1 MAEQLVFD
9 LPQRAAMGRA
19 AFLVS
24 DSNRE
29 AVALIDGFGDWQVP
43 VQWIYGPTGSGKSH
57 LAAVLSH
64 QCAALNIDAVQLLQ
78 DDIARVLDGSEKPD
92 AVIVVR
98 LDALPAHCEEVLF
111 HLLNFSRH
119 ENLKILLLSEKP
131 AAQLTIG
138 LPDLVSRLKA
148 VAAVALTS
156 PDDALM
162 RGLMA
167 KLMTS
172 GRATGFPGFES
183 TLRMPK
189 SRLAQTFPCRQP
201 APPFPTRVLRSACRT
216 LKATRL
222 RSVRCIDRIWS
233 IVIP

>member
-29 AVALIDGFGDWQVP
+29 AVALIDGFADWQVP
-43 VQWIYGPTGSGKSH
+43 VQWIYGPAGSGKSH

-64 QCAALNIDAVQLLQ
+64 RCAALNIDAVQLLQ

-92 AVIVVR
+92 AVIVDR
-98 LDALPAHCEEVLF
+98 LDALPAYCEEVLF
-111 HLLNFSRH
+111 HLLNFSRL

-167 KLMTS
+167 KLFS
-172 GRATGFPGFES
+172 DRQLKVDARVIDYLLP
-183 TLRMPK
+183 RM
-189 SRLAQTFPCRQP
+189 
-201 APPFPTRVLRSACRT
+201 
-216 LKATRL
+216 
-222 RSVRCIDRIWS
+222 VRDYADMAALIDNIDREALAEKRAITVPMVAEILES
-233 IVIP
+233 HISET

>member
-1 MAEQLVFD
+1 MAKQLVFD

-29 AVALIDGFGDWQVP
+29 AVALIDGFADWQVP
-43 VQWIYGPTGSGKSH
+43 VQWIYGPAGSGKSH

-92 AVIVVR
+92 AVIVDR
-98 LDALPAHCEEVLF
+98 LDALPVDYEEVLF

-148 VAAVALTS
+148 LAAVALTS

-167 KLMTS
+167 KLFS
-172 GRATGFPGFES
+172 DRQLKVDARVIDYLLP
-183 TLRMPK
+183 RM
-189 SRLAQTFPCRQP
+189 
-201 APPFPTRVLRSACRT
+201 
-216 LKATRL
+216 
-222 RSVRCIDRIWS
+222 VRDYADMAALIDNIDRQALAEKRAITVPMVAEILES
-233 IVIP
+233 HISEI

>member
-1 MAEQLVFD
+1 
-9 LPQRAAMGRA
+9 MGRA

-43 VQWIYGPTGSGKSH
+43 VQWIYGPAGSGKSH

-92 AVIVVR
+92 AVIVDR
-98 LDALPAHCEEVLF
+98 LDALPADREEVLF

-167 KLMTS
+167 KLFS
-172 GRATGFPGFES
+172 DRQLKVDARVIDYLLP
-183 TLRMPK
+183 RM
-189 SRLAQTFPCRQP
+189 
-201 APPFPTRVLRSACRT
+201 
-216 LKATRL
+216 
-222 RSVRCIDRIWS
+222 VRDYADMAALIDNIDRQALAEKRAITVPMVAEILENHIS
-233 IVIP
+233 EI

>member
-1 MAEQLVFD
+1 
-9 LPQRAAMGRA
+9 MGRA
-19 AFLVS
+19 AFFVS

-29 AVALIDGFGDWQVP
+29 AVALIDGFADWQVQ
-43 VQWIYGPTGSGKSH
+43 VQWIYGPAGSGKSH

-92 AVIVVR
+92 AVIVDR
-98 LDALPAHCEEVLF
+98 LDALPVDYEEVLF

-167 KLMTS
+167 KLFS
-172 GRATGFPGFES
+172 DRQLKVDARVIDYLLP
-183 TLRMPK
+183 RM
-189 SRLAQTFPCRQP
+189 
-201 APPFPTRVLRSACRT
+201 
-216 LKATRL
+216 
-222 RSVRCIDRIWS
+222 VRDYADMAALIDNIDRQALAEKRAITVPMVAEILES
-233 IVIP
+233 HISEI

>member
-1 MAEQLVFD
+1 
-9 LPQRAAMGRA
+9 MGRA
-19 AFLVS
+19 TFLVS

-29 AVALIDGFGDWQVP
+29 AVALIDRFADWQVP
-43 VQWIYGPTGSGKSH
+43 VQWIYGPAGSGKSH

-92 AVIVVR
+92 AVIVDR
-98 LDALPAHCEEVLF
+98 LDALPVDYEEVLF

-148 VAAVALTS
+148 LAAVALTS

-167 KLMTS
+167 KLFS
-172 GRATGFPGFES
+172 DRQLKVDARVIDYLLP
-183 TLRMPK
+183 RM
-189 SRLAQTFPCRQP
+189 
-201 APPFPTRVLRSACRT
+201 
-216 LKATRL
+216 
-222 RSVRCIDRIWS
+222 VRDYADMAALIDNIDRQALAEKRAITVPMVAEILES
-233 IVIP
+233 HISKI

>member
-1 MAEQLVFD
+1 
-9 LPQRAAMGRA
+9 MGRA

-64 QCAALNIDAVQLLQ
+64 QCAALNIDAAQLLQ

-92 AVIVVR
+92 AVIVDR
-98 LDALPAHCEEVLF
+98 LDELPAHCEEVLF

-167 KLMTS
+167 KLFS
-172 GRATGFPGFES
+172 DRQLKVDARVIDYLLP
-183 TLRMPK
+183 RM
-189 SRLAQTFPCRQP
+189 
-201 APPFPTRVLRSACRT
+201 
-216 LKATRL
+216 
-222 RSVRCIDRIWS
+222 VRDYADMAALIDNIDRQALAEKRAITVPMVAEILES
-233 IVIP
+233 HISEI

>member
-1 MAEQLVFD
+1 
-9 LPQRAAMGRA
+9 MGRA

-29 AVALIDGFGDWQVP
+29 AVALIDGFADWQVP
-43 VQWIYGPTGSGKSH
+43 VQWIYGPAGSGKSH

-92 AVIVVR
+92 AVIVDR
-98 LDALPAHCEEVLF
+98 LDALPVDYEEVLF

-167 KLMTS
+167 KLFS
-172 GRATGFPGFES
+172 DRQLKVDARVIDYLLP
-183 TLRMPK
+183 RM
-189 SRLAQTFPCRQP
+189 
-201 APPFPTRVLRSACRT
+201 
-216 LKATRL
+216 
-222 RSVRCIDRIWS
+222 VRDYADMAALIDNIDRQALAEKRAITVPMVAEILES
-233 IVIP
+233 HISEI

>member
-78 DDIARVLDGSEKPD
+78 DDIARVLDGSGKPD
-92 AVIVVR
+92 AVIVDR
-98 LDALPAHCEEVLF
+98 LDALPVHCEEVLF

-167 KLMTS
+167 KLFS
-172 GRATGFPGFES
+172 DRQLKVDARVIDYLLP
-183 TLRMPK
+183 RM
-189 SRLAQTFPCRQP
+189 
-201 APPFPTRVLRSACRT
+201 
-216 LKATRL
+216 
-222 RSVRCIDRIWS
+222 VRDYADMAALIDNIDRQALAEKRAITVPMVAEILES
-233 IVIP
+233 HISEI

>member
-1 MAEQLVFD
+1 
-9 LPQRAAMGRA
+9 MGRA

-43 VQWIYGPTGSGKSH
+43 VQWIYGPAGSGKSH

-92 AVIVVR
+92 AVIVDR
-98 LDALPAHCEEVLF
+98 LDALPVDYEEVLF

-162 RGLMA
+162 RGLMV
-167 KLMTS
+167 KLFS
-172 GRATGFPGFES
+172 DRQLKVDARVIDYLLP
-183 TLRMPK
+183 RM
-189 SRLAQTFPCRQP
+189 
-201 APPFPTRVLRSACRT
+201 
-216 LKATRL
+216 
-222 RSVRCIDRIWS
+222 VRDYADMAALIDNIDRQALAEKRAITVPMVAEILES
-233 IVIP
+233 HISEI

>member
-1 MAEQLVFD
+1 
-9 LPQRAAMGRA
+9 MGRA

-29 AVALIDGFGDWQVP
+29 AVALIDGFADWQVP
-43 VQWIYGPTGSGKSH
+43 VQWIYGPAGSGKSH

-92 AVIVVR
+92 AVIVDR
-98 LDALPAHCEEVLF
+98 LDALPVDYEEVLF

-162 RGLMA
+162 RGLMV
-167 KLMTS
+167 KLFS
-172 GRATGFPGFES
+172 DRQLKVDARVIDYLLP
-183 TLRMPK
+183 RM
-189 SRLAQTFPCRQP
+189 
-201 APPFPTRVLRSACRT
+201 
-216 LKATRL
+216 
-222 RSVRCIDRIWS
+222 VRDYADMAALIDNIDRQALAEKRAITVPMVAEILES
-233 IVIP
+233 HISEI